1 MVLKTNTI
9 ASSSRIL
16 VADTIAEDGIR
27 ALQEFGDV
35 LVRPTISPEE
45 LLAAVPDCVALVVR
59 SRTRVTGP
67 MIEAAK
73 NLRVIGRAGIGTDN
87 IDVETASRHGI
98 VVVNA
103 PTAVAVAAAEH
114 TLALILAMLR
124 RIPQAHQS
132 VVSGR
137 WERNRFVGVELRGK
151 TVGIIGLGNIGA
163 EVARRLA
170 AFEVRLIGSDP
181 FVNAEYA
188 SRIGV
193 DLVPLDQLFQEADI
207 ISVHVPLTASTRN
220 LLNASRFQQM
230 KTGVRIVNCAR
241 GGVVDEAALVEAL
254 ATGKVA
260 GAALDVFAQEPPTNR
275 DLLDSANVVFTPH
288 LGASTEE
295 AQIAASVEVAQQII
309 AVLEGRPVRYAVN
322 APAILPESLA
332 ALGPYITLG
341 ERLGE
346 LMSQLTDQPLN
357 SIEITYAGQIA
368 DMDMTAVKSAVVKGL
383 LESASP
389 EHVNLV
395 NALLLARSRGLQVV
409 EARCSTPRENY
420 ANLISLRVPG
430 TGGFIQE
437 LAGTVLNQEPHL
449 LRVDQ
454 YRVDVLLADG
464 YLFFVHHVDQPG
476 VVGRIGTLLGAGD
489 VNISAMQVGRLE
501 PRGEAMMVLAVDEPI
516 TPALY
521 QGIVSEAPIR
531 AARLVQL

>member
-1 MVLKTNTI
+1 MVLKANTI
-9 ASSSRIL
+9 AAPPHII
-16 VADTIAEDGIR
+16 VADTIADDGIR

-35 LVRPTISPEE
+35 HVHPTISPDE
-45 LLAAVPDCVALVVR
+45 LLAIIPNCVALVVR
-59 SRTRVTGP
+59 SRTRVTRE

-87 IDVETASRHGI
+87 IDVEAASRHGI

-114 TLALILAMLR
+114 TIALILSLFR

-132 VVSGR
+132 VIAGR
-137 WERNRFVGVELRGK
+137 WERNRFVGTELKGK

-170 AFEVRLIGSDP
+170 AFDVRLIGSDP

-193 DLVPLDQLFQEADI
+193 ELLPLEQLIGQADLI
-207 ISVHVPLTASTRN
+207 TVHVPLTASTRN
-220 LLNASRFQQM
+220 LLGTSQFEQM

-241 GGVVDEAALVEAL
+241 GGVIEEDALVQGL
-254 ATGKVA
+254 TSGKVA

-275 DLLDSANVVFTPH
+275 ALLEAPNVVFTPH

-295 AQIAASVEVAQQII
+295 AQVAASVEVAQQII
-309 AVLEGRPVRYAVN
+309 AVLEGQPVRYAVN

-332 ALGPYITLG
+332 ALGPYVALG

-346 LMSQLTDQPLN
+346 LMSQLTDQHL
-357 SIEITYAGQIA
+357 SRIEITYAGQIA
-368 DMDMTAVKSAVVKGL
+368 DLDVTAVKSAVVKGL
-383 LESASP
+383 LSSASP

-395 NALLLARSRGLQVV
+395 NALLLARTRGLQIV
-409 EARCSTPRENY
+409 EARCSTPQENY

-430 TGGFIQE
+430 RGGFIQE
-437 LAGTVLNQEPHL
+437 LAGTVLNAEPHL
-449 LRVDQ
+449 VRVDQ
-454 YRVDVLLADG
+454 YRIDVVLSEG

-489 VNISAMQVGRLE
+489 VNISAMQVGRLQ

-516 TPALY
+516 DQSLY
-521 QGIVSEAPIR
+521 QRIISETPIQ